1 MRPPR
6 CQPIPRLPPRVEAD
20 QAMCADPATGQIHSQ
35 LDNDGLAEFLSGLVE
50 VSRPVIRDW
59 FRSGGTVEWKSD
71 ASPVTRADKAAE
83 TALRAAIA
91 DRFPDDAILGEEHA
105 DQPGTGKTGY
115 SWIIDPIDGT
125 RAFVSGR
132 PVFGTLVGLV
142 FDNRPVAGLI
152 DMPMLDE
159 CYVAVGGTTLLN
171 GAVISTSDVTS
182 LAQARIATTAPE
194 ALLADSLAAYN
205 RLVSGAA
212 VSTYGGDCHNYALLA
227 AGHIDLVLEDGLA
240 AHDIMGVVEVIRGAG
255 GVVTDKRG
263 GPVSLDG
270 THSLLAAATPALHAE
285 ALAIVNAS

>member
-1 MRPPR
+1 M
-6 CQPIPRLPPRVEAD
+6 
-20 QAMCADPATGQIHSQ
+20 
-35 LDNDGLAEFLSGLVE
+35 
-50 VSRPVIRDW
+50 
-59 FRSGGTVEWKSD
+59 
-71 ASPVTRADKAAE
+71 
-83 TALRAAIA
+83 
-91 DRFPDDAILGEEHA
+91 
-105 DQPGTGKTGY
+105 
-115 SWIIDPIDGT
+115 IDPIDGT
-125 RAFVSGR
+125 RAFICGR
-132 PVFGTLVGLV
+132 PVFGTLIGLV
-142 FDNRPVAGLI
+142 RDGVPLAGFI
-152 DMPMLDE
+152 DMLMLDE

-240 AHDIMGVVEVIRGAG
+240 THDIMGVVEVIRGAG

-270 THSLLAAATPALHAE
+270 THSLLAAATPALHDE
-285 ALAIVNAS
+285 ALAIFNAS